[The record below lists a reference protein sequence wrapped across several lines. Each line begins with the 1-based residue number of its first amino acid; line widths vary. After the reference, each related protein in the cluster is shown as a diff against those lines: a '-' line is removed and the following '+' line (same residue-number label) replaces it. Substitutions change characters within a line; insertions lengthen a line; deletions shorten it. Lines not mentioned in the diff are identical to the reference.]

1 MSELSEE
8 TLLRAR
14 DLLGHEFADPSLL
27 AEALTHAS
35 AAQDHLTNN
44 ERMEFLGDSVLDLV
58 VCEKLYA
65 DYPDSREG
73 DLTKLKSAIVSRR
86 TCTSVARRTGLA
98 DLLIVGKGI
107 LGRQSIPASLA
118 ANVYESV
125 VAALHLDGGY
135 EVAKRYVLATLTPEI
150 EKVVNDDHAHNYK
163 ALLQHHAQQRFE
175 RAPSY
180 ELLDE
185 QGPDHSKCFEIC
197 VLLDGERYEGAW
209 APNKKA
215 AEQKAA
221 VKALQAMGVFTDDEA
236 EGATDIIDAM
246 APQEL

>member
-1 MSELSEE
+1 MELSDD
-8 TLLRAR
+8 TLERAR
-14 DLLGHEFADPSLL
+14 ALLGHTFADPSLL

-35 AAQDHLTNN
+35 AAPDHLTNN
-44 ERMEFLGDSVLDLV
+44 ERMEFLGDAVLDLV
-58 VCEKLYA
+58 VCQKLYT
-65 DYPDSREG
+65 DHPESREG

-86 TCTSVARRTGLA
+86 TCTAVARRTGLA

-107 LGRQSIPASLA
+107 MGRQSIPASLA

-135 EVAKRYVLATLTPEI
+135 EVAKRYVLETLTPEI
-150 EKVVNDDHAHNYK
+150 EKVVDGEHAHNYK
-163 ALLQHHAQQRFE
+163 ALLQHHAQQRYE
-175 RAPSY
+175 RTPNY

-197 VLLDGERYEGAW
+197 VTLNGDRYDGAW
-209 APNKKA
+209 GPNKKA

-221 VKALQAMGVFTDDEA
+221 VKALLAMGVFDDDQADEA
-236 EGATDIIDAM
+236 VAIIDAM